1 MRLFD
6 LYEVN
11 RNKYDKYVILIKAG
25 NFYEAFN
32 EDCFLLNNL
41 FNFGLRTGFPVI
53 AYNKV
58 LDKLNAF
65 KINYIVVEKFE
76 IVVKKKFNKNNYS
89 DYIAKDL
96 DIDNRILDINNRL
109 NTLKNSPKIKDILV
123 EIEKIL

>member
-11 RNKYDKYVILIKAG
+11 RNKYDKYVILIKEG

-89 DYIAKDL
+89 NYIAKDL